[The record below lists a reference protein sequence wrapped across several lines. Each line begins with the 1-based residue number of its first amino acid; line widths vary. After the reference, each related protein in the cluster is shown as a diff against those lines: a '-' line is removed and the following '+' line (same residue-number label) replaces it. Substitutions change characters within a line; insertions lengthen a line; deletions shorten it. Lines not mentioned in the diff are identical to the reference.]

1 MQPVKPA
8 RVQSEINVTPLVDV
22 VLVLL
27 IIFMVIVPL
36 AQRGY
41 DLDIPRTSVTAST
54 PEAIEEQIVLGID
67 AARCAITQPLGSP
80 DLPPD
85 CEVSLGDEDVF
96 VADLARRAV
105 EIYASRQPE
114 DRVLFLAADDGLNYE
129 GVMRI
134 VDVAKSGVEGL
145 RIGLVMSDRS
155 RFSPEPADSARRA
168 S

>member
-1 MQPVKPA
+1 MAMNANGEGGGYQA
-8 RVQSEINVTPLVDV
+8 GINVTPLVDV

-54 PEAIEEQIVLGID
+54 PEATEEQIVLDID
-67 AARCAITQPLGSP
+67 TARCAITQPLGSP
-80 DLPPD
+80 GLPPE
-85 CEVSLGDEDVF
+85 CEVSLGDEAVP
-96 VADLARRAV
+96 VTDLARRVSEA
-105 EIYASRQPE
+105 YASRLPG
-114 DRVLFLAADDGLNYE
+114 DRVLFLAADDRLNYE

-145 RIGLVMSDRS
+145 RIGLVMSEGNVKVGALQR
-155 RFSPEPADSARRA
+155 
-168 S
+168 

>member
-1 MQPVKPA
+1 MA
-8 RVQSEINVTPLVDV
+8 LNANGGGGSFQSGINVTPLVDV

-54 PEAIEEQIVLGID
+54 PAATEEQIVLDID
-67 AARCAITQPLGSP
+67 TARCAITRPLGSP
-80 DLPPD
+80 GLPPD
-85 CEVSLGDEDVF
+85 CEVSLGNEDLPVG
-96 VADLARRAV
+96 DLARRAV
-105 EIYASRQPE
+105 EIYASRRPE
-114 DRVLFLAADDGLNYE
+114 ERVLFLSADDGLNYE

-145 RIGLVMSDRS
+145 RIGLVMSEGYVEVGALR
-155 RFSPEPADSARRA
+155 P
-168 S
+168 